1 MRDDKNSSDPAFTK
15 TQGESDDLY
24 STILGT
30 YKDKSPTAQHLWQI
44 QQQRTRHAFELLTM
58 VPMLFPG
65 LDAVRKA
72 FDTLSNATQ
81 SKPLAVLLRRSLRE
95 LGRGIDAVI
104 SGDQQTL
111 NDSARVFMEIEIL
124 LREWAIDLE
133 RMEQWIALDPDNRHR
148 TFGYGKVLN
157 RIKQKLDVDDN
168 LIMPERIEY
177 QAHSANLHPS
187 PDEDAISLPT
197 LSSQLTELVVHID
210 RVMDA
215 CLTLVNI
222 DDNRVHLDVNATL
235 AFNAKPWRDLVSFCL
250 ENRDANLRKILAK
263 AGMTMLPR
271 RPIPKGDSW
280 IVPLP
285 KDDGTDGG
293 GGVDAALAGATSPP
307 LTAPSPPPQSAL
319 PSSPGS

>member
-1 MRDDKNSSDPAFTK
+1 MTDDKNNSDPASAK
-15 TQGESDDLY
+15 TQDESEDLY
-24 STILGT
+24 STILRA
-30 YKDKSPTAQHLWQI
+30 YKDKSPTAQYLWQI
-44 QQQRTRHAFELLTM
+44 QQQRTRHAFELVTM

-81 SKPLAVLLRRSLRE
+81 SEPLAVLLRRSLRE
-95 LGRGIDAVI
+95 SGRGIDAI
-104 SGDQQTL
+104 LSGDQQTL

-133 RMEQWIALDPDNRHR
+133 RMERWLALDPNNRHR
-148 TFGYGKVLN
+148 TFGFGKVLN

-168 LIMPERIEY
+168 LVMPEWGEY

-187 PDEDAISLPT
+187 PDEDAVSLST

-210 RVMDA
+210 RVRDA
-215 CLTLVNI
+215 CLELVNI
-222 DDNRVHLDVNATL
+222 DDDRVHLDVNATL
-235 AFNAKPWRDLVSFCL
+235 AFNAKPWQDLVCFCL

-280 IVPLP
+280 IVPSS
-285 KDDGTDGG
+285 KADGAERDEE
-293 GGVDAALAGATSPP
+293 S
-307 LTAPSPPPQSAL
+307 
-319 PSSPGS
+319 

>member
-1 MRDDKNSSDPAFTK
+1 MTDDKNSTDPPAK
-15 TQGESDDLY
+15 TQHQSDDLY
-24 STILGT
+24 SVILSV
-30 YKDKSPTAQHLWQI
+30 YKDKSPTAQYLRQV
-44 QQQRTRHAFELLTM
+44 QQQRTRHAFELVTM

-81 SKPLAVLLRRSLRE
+81 SEPLAVLLRRSLRE
-95 LGRGIDAVI
+95 SGRGIDAVL

-124 LREWAIDLE
+124 LREWATDLE
-133 RMEQWIALDPDNRHR
+133 RMEQWLALDPDKRHR
-148 TFGYGKVLN
+148 TFGFGKVLN

-168 LIMPERIEY
+168 LVMPEWGEY

-187 PDEDAISLPT
+187 PDEDAVSLST

-210 RVMDA
+210 RVRDA
-215 CLTLVNI
+215 CLELVNT
-222 DDNRVHLDVNATL
+222 DDDRVHLDVNATL
-235 AFNAKPWRDLVSFCL
+235 AFNTKPWQDLVSFCL

-285 KDDGTDGG
+285 KADGTDGDG
-293 GGVDAALAGATSPP
+293 ES
-307 LTAPSPPPQSAL
+307 
-319 PSSPGS
+319 